1 MFTLEYCKMM
11 LTDRE
16 TEENSKAAVYCG
28 PKKKKILDNFNEI
41 IEVS

>member
-1 MFTLEYCKMM
+1 MM

-28 PKKKKILDNFNEI
+28 SKKKNHWTISMKSSELANLR
-41 IEVS
+41 

>member
-1 MFTLEYCKMM
+1 MM

-28 PKKKKILDNFNEI
+28 SKKKIIGQFQ
-41 IEVS
+41 